1 MSEVLKFSGATLGGF
16 ALSAFFFVGLWW
28 TVRRG
33 VVSPRPAV
41 LFLGSML
48 VRTLVVMAGFY
59 FLSQGDWRNLVAS
72 LAGFVLAR
80 VLVTR
85 KASFLPQAKAPLP
98 MGRAQ

>member
-1 MSEVLKFSGATLGGF
+1 VSEAWKLSAAALGGF
-16 ALSAFFFVGLWW
+16 ALGVFFFVGLWW

-33 VVSPRPAV
+33 VASPQPAV
-41 LFLGSML
+41 IFLGSML

-59 FLSQGDWRNLVAS
+59 FLSRGDWRNLVAS

-85 KASFLPQAKAPLP
+85 NASFLPQAKALLP